1 MSLADRDYMH
11 GAPRI
16 GRTSRLDTPPC
27 DAIEGAS
34 EHLQQARRKPVEPRS
49 TAPRVLVPLTRRLRQ
64 AGLLAAAVAA
74 FTFAWAVG
82 CGIVS
87 ASLHT
92 DGGIFVPPATQ
103 GTPGGR

>member
-11 GAPRI
+11 GPPRI

-27 DAIEGAS
+27 DAIEGTA
-34 EHLQQARRKPVEPRS
+34 EYGHQARRKPVEPRS
-49 TAPRVLVPLTRRLRQ
+49 TAPRMIVPLTRRLRQ

-92 DGGIFVPPATQ
+92 DGGIFVPPAIQ
-103 GTPGGR
+103 DTPGGR